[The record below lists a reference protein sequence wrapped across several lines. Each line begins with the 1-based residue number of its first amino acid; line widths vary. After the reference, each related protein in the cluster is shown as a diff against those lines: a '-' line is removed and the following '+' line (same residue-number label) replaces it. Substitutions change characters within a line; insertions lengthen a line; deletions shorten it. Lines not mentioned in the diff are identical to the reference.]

1 MTSFSAVVFKCS
13 SSFLFEEP
21 DEEECRVVSE
31 SSFLE
36 SSPYIGESE
45 IIMYKIKPPPPH
57 FSQENTIVVAKW
69 TEEEPFERV

>member
-1 MTSFSAVVFKCS
+1 MTSFSAVVCKCS
-13 SSFLFEEP
+13 SSLLFEEP

-36 SSPYIGESE
+36 SSSYIGESE
-45 IIMYKIKPPPPH
+45 IIMYKIKPPPH
-57 FSQENTIVVAKW
+57 SSQENTIAVAKW

>member
-1 MTSFSAVVFKCS
+1 MFLTSSLLS
-13 SSFLFEEP
+13 EEP

-45 IIMYKIKPPPPH
+45 IVMYKIKPPSPYS
-57 FSQENTIVVAKW
+57 SQENTIVVAKR

>member
-1 MTSFSAVVFKCS
+1 MPILSAVVRKCS

-45 IIMYKIKPPPPH
+45 IIMYKIKPPPH
-57 FSQENTIVVAKW
+57 SSQENTIAVAKW
-69 TEEEPFERV
+69 TEEEFFERV